1 MPLHLNLAVS
11 LCKSAGLCVF
21 VQLNVYACVNDM
33 KTPTHVCVHVQVCDV
48 CILVYVCVCAD
59 ISTDC

>member
-1 MPLHLNLAVS
+1 
-11 LCKSAGLCVF
+11 VF